1 MNFEDFRDL
10 MDALYEDFNSE
21 SSIRIA
27 APSDLEKFHMFMAIE
42 AYFLLLGE
50 ETTDFYPGD
59 HWDQMLDL

>member
-27 APSDLEKFHMFMAIE
+27 APTDQEKFHMFMAIE
-42 AYFLLLGE
+42 AYFLLLSE
-50 ETTDFYPGD
+50 ETTDFYAGD

>member
-10 MDALYEDFNSE
+10 MDALYEAFNSE

-27 APSDLEKFHMFMAIE
+27 APTDQEKFHMFMAIE
-42 AYFLLLGE
+42 AYFLLLSE
-50 ETTDFYPGD
+50 ETTDFYTRD